1 MLLTHNVIA
10 EDKIISEWV
19 EMEIEYAKT
28 VGKKICCLNFTD
40 LGHQFINIEFQYEE
54 NSISISKNGVQI
66 LMNL

>member
-1 MLLTHNVIA
+1 
-10 EDKIISEWV
+10 
-19 EMEIEYAKT
+19 MEIEHAKS